1 LLNIRSDRAIAT
13 ALPIPAR
20 DATLRTMSK
29 GKSAARNRGA
39 WRIVAS
45 ALALSAAAPSPAQQ
59 PQRIVAVGDL
69 HGDFKAWQD
78 IARGAGLINAGDHW
92 AGGKTILVQLGDIL
106 DREPDSLKI
115 VRNLRQLQKEAP
127 RKGGRVVV
135 VLGNHEAMNLLGDN
149 RYTTAGEY
157 AAFADSQSAARRDRV
172 YDANKAQLE
181 AAAKAQNPQIRPD
194 QVRAAWV
201 AQHPLGWVEHRLAW
215 GPSGD
220 LGRWATANP
229 AIVKIGGT
237 LFAHGGISTEYAKQP
252 IDAVNKRIA
261 TAMAAGDESPASVL
275 TDPLGPL
282 WYRGLVTADA
292 DAQAARAAMK
302 PPSPVLTSDQELTA
316 VLASYG
322 AQRLVIGHTPS
333 LKGIQIT
340 SNGRLARIDTG
351 NSRYYGGP
359 LSWLEIIGDQMVPH
373 TVPRLP

>member
-1 LLNIRSDRAIAT
+1 
-13 ALPIPAR
+13 
-20 DATLRTMSK
+20 MSK

-302 PPSPVLTSDQELTA
+302 PPAPVLTPDQELTA